1 MTALIVYAV
10 YIMRSAAGKLWRE
23 RFFLKI
29 PLIKTLTIQ
38 AAVSR
43 FTRTMGTL
51 LQGGLPL
58 IEALRISREVM
69 RNVVLEDE
77 VKKAENRIIE
87 GSTLGKELS
96 LAQWFPPM
104 VVQMLAVG
112 EESGSTIIMFNKI
125 ADMYEQDLE
134 KTLNRLM
141 ALAQP
146 IILIIMGTVI
156 GTVLLAILLPLTDI
170 SSLSGM

>member
-1 MTALIVYAV
+1 M
-10 YIMRSAAGKLWRE
+10 E
-23 RFFLKI
+23 RNFLKL
-29 PLIKTLTIQ
+29 PLFRTLLVQT
-38 AAVSR
+38 AVAR
-43 FTRTMGTL
+43 FSRTMGTL
-51 LQGGLPL
+51 LTGGLPL

-77 VKKAENRIIE
+77 VKKAEGRIIE
-87 GSTLGKELS
+87 GSSLGKELS
-96 LAQWFPPM
+96 HTKWFPPM
-104 VVQMLAVG
+104 VAQMLAVG
-112 EESGSTIIMFNKI
+112 EESGSTVVMFNKI

-146 IILIIMGTVI
+146 VILIFMGTII
-156 GTVLLAILLPLTDI
+156 GTVLLAILLPLTDV